1 MKHENLLTELIK
13 IQNSEPI
20 QFSLMID
27 GTKFLLSDA
36 IISEK
41 STPVTKKTV
50 RGGVYF
56 SDKFVYQI
64 KAAIFD
70 SKLANSLSDTML
82 GPSFEFKDLEI
93 CVDNV
98 TGKWKPVSIIVN
110 LVNSVQK
117 QSKTEL
123 TMNIIKIYK
132 K

>member
-1 MKHENLLTELIK
+1 MKHENLLIELIK
-13 IQNSEPI
+13 TQNS
-20 QFSLMID
+20 QSMR
-27 GTKFLLSDA
+27 FLLMVNGNNYQLSDV